1 MCFNQMA
8 SKLSKCDS
16 TRQSEM
22 FLNVILDVFKCVKD
36 IHLRCLSLLS
46 LCGRKTMKQMQY
58 RFAINFG
65 TLSAMNMI
73 NEYSSNR
80 THKI

>member
-46 LCGRKTMKQMQY
+46 VWTQNHEADAVQICGK
-58 RFAINFG
+58 FWD
-65 TLSAMNMI
+65 TLRGSK
-73 NEYSSNR
+73 S
-80 THKI
+80 KG